1 MAEDLAA
8 QSGSIFFYEV
18 ALAISCIVAAWIFI
32 FFTSQFLPKLSKK
45 CSYVCSFRQPYVHDI
60 KYMHHSFVVVAV
72 YSSGE
77 RSLYVDLKF
86 LTEVVVKFG
95 VLLDVPRNE
104 ARKNLRNLAS
114 CSVLTSNFDAKKNN
128 EKDNGWFNIF

>member
-32 FFTSQFLPKLSKK
+32 FLTSQFLPKLSKK

-72 YSSGE
+72 LFKWREELVCGPQISY
-77 RSLYVDLKF
+77 
-86 LTEVVVKFG
+86 
-95 VLLDVPRNE
+95 
-104 ARKNLRNLAS
+104 
-114 CSVLTSNFDAKKNN
+114 
-128 EKDNGWFNIF
+128 

>member
-1 MAEDLAA
+1 M
-8 QSGSIFFYEV
+8 
-18 ALAISCIVAAWIFI
+18 
-32 FFTSQFLPKLSKK
+32 
-45 CSYVCSFRQPYVHDI
+45 
-60 KYMHHSFVVVAV
+60 
-72 YSSGE
+72 
-77 RSLYVDLKF
+77 DLKF

-114 CSVLTSNFDAKKNN
+114 CSVLTSDFDAKKNN